1 MAVEKTAVRANSF
14 DLLRLAAALMVFW
27 SHQFVMMG
35 VPEIHSPVFNGWLGV
50 NIFFAISGYLNV
62 QSVVDNPSWWRFLV
76 RRARRIYPALVGLS
90 VFCIALGLAVST
102 VSPDIFW
109 ARVPTFVLKNSAI
122 LFGLEHS
129 LPGVFEGNPYPSA
142 MNGSLWTLPSEI
154 KLYIYLAIIAVAV
167 RYRPVLF
174 LVVLAAF
181 FVGLL
186 IWFQV
191 TTKSVETA
199 YFSQFAVVFLA
210 GALFA
215 LVERIHGIRAA
226 VIVTM
231 GLAAMVALT
240 SPVVA
245 MLPAI
250 AFAAILVGKMQ
261 SPAWLRPP
269 IDISYGVY
277 LYAFPMQ
284 QLIASYGLP
293 FATSLVISLFATLAL
308 AVASALLIEQP
319 ALRWRSRQTLVAKQ
333 APPL

>member
-1 MAVEKTAVRANSF
+1 MAVEKTAVRRNSF
-14 DLLRLAAALMVFW
+14 DLLRLAAALMVLW
-27 SHQFVMMG
+27 SHQFALMG
-35 VPEIHSPVFNGWLGV
+35 VPAIHSPVFNGWLGV

-62 QSVVDNPSWWRFLV
+62 QSVLDNPSWWKFLL

-90 VFCIALGLAVST
+90 VFCIVLGQAVST
-102 VSPDIFW
+102 VGPDIFW
-109 ARVPTFVLKNSAI
+109 ARVPTFILKNSTI
-122 LFGLEHS
+122 LFGLEYS

-154 KLYIYLAIIAVAV
+154 KLYIYLAIVAVAV
-167 RYRPVLF
+167 RYRPILL
-174 LVVLAAF
+174 LVALAAF

-191 TTKSVETA
+191 TTKNVETA

-215 LVERIHGIRAA
+215 LIERIHGIPAA
-226 VIVTM
+226 LIVTM
-231 GLAAMVALT
+231 GLAAMAAIT
-240 SPVVA
+240 SPAVA

-250 AFAAILVGKMQ
+250 ALAAILLGKMP

-277 LYAFPMQ
+277 LYAFPVQ

-293 FATSLVISLFATLAL
+293 FAASRLISLFATMAL
-308 AVASALLIEQP
+308 AVTSALLIEQP
-319 ALRWRSRQTLVAKQ
+319 ALRWRSPRAPVAKQ
-333 APPL
+333 PPSL

>member
-1 MAVEKTAVRANSF
+1 MAVEKTAVRRNSF

-27 SHQFVMMG
+27 SHQFALMG
-35 VPEIHSPVFNGWLGV
+35 VPEIYSPVFNGWLGV
-50 NIFFAISGYLNV
+50 HIFFAISGYLNV
-62 QSVVDNPSWWRFLV
+62 QSVLDNPSWWKFLV

-90 VFCIALGLAVST
+90 VFCIVLGLAVST

-109 ARVPTFVLKNSAI
+109 ARVPTFVLKNSTI
-122 LFGLEHS
+122 LFGLQYS

-154 KLYIYLAIIAVAV
+154 KLYIYLAIVAVAV
-167 RYRPVLF
+167 RYRPILL
-174 LVVLAAF
+174 LVALAAF

-191 TTKSVETA
+191 TTKNVETA

-215 LVERIHGIRAA
+215 LIERIHGIPAA
-226 VIVTM
+226 LLVTM
-231 GLAAMVALT
+231 GLAAMAAIT
-240 SPVVA
+240 SPAVA

-250 AFAAILVGKMQ
+250 ALAAILLGRMQ

-277 LYAFPMQ
+277 LYAFPVQ

-293 FATSLVISLFATLAL
+293 FAASLLISLFATLAL
-308 AVASALLIEQP
+308 AATSALLIEQP
-319 ALRWRSRQTLVAKQ
+319 ALRWRSPRAPVAK
-333 APPL
+333 